1 MEALGHSNDE
11 QAIKNRTLVSVEG
24 GSLHALNGF
33 VTDRMKFAGLLG
45 HHAVHDGPSMH
56 SRRYPQARAVQ
67 LWSDG
72 PIEQTN
78 RQTPIELPEVGDA
91 FRLLENDPRV
101 VGGRGAGR
109 LALVQHPGV

>member
-11 QAIKNRTLVSVEG
+11 QAIKNRSSLLSVEG
-24 GSLHALNGF
+24 GNGSTRAPQLF
-33 VTDRMKFAGLLG
+33 TMAWN
-45 HHAVHDGPSMH
+45 MH
-56 SRRYPQARAVQ
+56 SRRRPQARAVQ
-67 LWSDG
+67 LWLDG

-109 LALVQHPGV
+109 LSLVQHPGV